1 MTYINRMLKKPV
13 SVFVRGAVLLI
24 PVVCI
29 VLLLTLTA
37 FAKNTYYINDG
48 GRVLVHTTY
57 ATDPAEILN
66 EAGVEL
72 DSGDKYTTQSVI
84 GASEITVQRR
94 QTITVITPGLS
105 RTVYSYGE
113 TVENLIHR
121 LGMELRPNDVLS
133 LPLSTQTYS
142 GMVLSIQQGALME
155 ESYAVAIPFETVYCQ
170 DPSLPEGQEVV
181 LIPGV
186 EGELIRTDSVYY
198 LNGEEQSRTE
208 ISSQIT
214 RQSVD
219 ALIAIGTKVD
229 QPAQSGTFIDA
240 DGKELRYLKKLTVK
254 ATAYSK
260 YDPGCNDYT
269 AAGTLARYGVVA
281 VDPKL
286 IPLGSKLYI
295 MTSDGQFIYG
305 HASAE
310 DTGGSIK
317 GNRIDLCFDTTQQCN
332 IFGRRECTVYVLSEG

>member
-1 MTYINRMLKKPV
+1 VTYINRMLKKPV
-13 SVFVRGAVLLI
+13 NAFVRSAVLLV

-29 VLLLTLTA
+29 VLLLSLTA

-57 ATDPAEILN
+57 ATDPAEILD

-72 DSGDKYTTQSVI
+72 DSGDTYITQAVT

-94 QTITVITPGLS
+94 QTITVTVGG
-105 RTVYSYGE
+105 RTQKVYSYGE
-113 TVENLIHR
+113 TVEDLIHR
-121 LGMELRPNDVLS
+121 LKLQLQPDQILS
-133 LPLSTQTYS
+133 QPLTAQTYN
-142 GMVLSIQQGALME
+142 GMILTVQQGQLVE
-155 ESYAVAIPFETVYCQ
+155 DVCSVPIPFETIYCQ

-186 EGELIRTDSVYY
+186 EGELLRTDSVYY
-198 LNGEEQSRTE
+198 LDGKEQSRTE
-208 ISSQIT
+208 ISSVIT
-214 RQSVD
+214 RQSVN

-229 QPAQSGTFIDA
+229 QPAQSGTFIGA
-240 DGKELRYLKKLTVK
+240 NGEALRYLRKLTVK

-269 AAGTLARYGVVA
+269 ATGTLARYGVVA
-281 VDPKL
+281 VDPKV

-295 MTSDGQFIYG
+295 MSSDGSFIYG
-305 HASAE
+305 HAVAE
-310 DTGGSIK
+310 DTGGSIR
-317 GNRIDLCFDTTQQCN
+317 GNRIDLYFDSVEQCMV
-332 IFGRRECTVYVLSEG
+332 FGRRECTVYVLSEG

>member
-13 SVFVRGAVLLI
+13 NVFVRGAVLLVPI
-24 PVVCI
+24 ISI

-48 GRVLVHTTY
+48 DRVLVHTTY

-72 DSGDKYTTQSVI
+72 DSGDTYTTQSVI
-84 GASEITVQRR
+84 GASEIIIQRR
-94 QTITVITPGLS
+94 QTITVIAGGEVQ
-105 RTVYSYGE
+105 TVYSYGE

-121 LGMELRPNDVLS
+121 LELQLLPNDVLS
-133 LPLSTQTYS
+133 QPLTAKTYN
-142 GMVLSIQQGALME
+142 GMILSVQQGQLIE
-155 ESYAVAIPFETVYCQ
+155 EKHTVTIPFETVYCQ

-181 LIPGV
+181 LVPGV
-186 EGELIRTDSVYY
+186 EGELLRTESVYY
-198 LNGEEQSRTE
+198 LDGQEQSRTE
-208 ISSQIT
+208 VSSVVT
-214 RQSVD
+214 RQSVN
-219 ALIAIGTKVD
+219 ALIAVGTQVD

-240 DGKELRYLKKLTVK
+240 AGKELRYLRKLTVK

-269 AAGTLARYGVVA
+269 ATGTLARYGVVA
-281 VDPKL
+281 VDPKV
-286 IPLGSKLYI
+286 IPLGSTLYI
-295 MTSDGQFIYG
+295 MSSDGRFIYG
-305 HASAE
+305 HAVAE

-317 GNRIDLCFDTTQQCN
+317 GNRIDLYFDSVQQCL